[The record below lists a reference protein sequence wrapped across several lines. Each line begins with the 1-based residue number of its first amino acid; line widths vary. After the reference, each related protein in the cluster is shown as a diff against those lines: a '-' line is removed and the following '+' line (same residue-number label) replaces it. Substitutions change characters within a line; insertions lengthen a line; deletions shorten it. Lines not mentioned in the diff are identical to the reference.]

1 MPQIKVQLQGLR
13 QVFSPRVWSISQA
26 RRLGTSPP
34 CWVRQDE
41 NFTFDWNKVP
51 DTVEKERKKFEDYV
65 EMFGEH
71 RFNREVKVEDR
82 EYTVS
87 TDPTEWLAVER

>member
-1 MPQIKVQLQGLR
+1 M
-13 QVFSPRVWSISQA
+13 
-26 RRLGTSPP
+26 
-34 CWVRQDE
+34 
-41 NFTFDWNKVP
+41 
-51 DTVEKERKKFEDYV
+51 EKERKKFEDYV

-71 RFNREVKVEDR
+71 RFNREVSSKMNLAVDHQKPASKVKVEDR